1 MMTLIFLLSIKSV
14 LREDIKIFFIQ
25 DRFLFKGKRLCVPQ
39 SSIRQSLV
47 REAHEGGLMRH
58 FGVAK
63 TLDVL
68 HEHFFWPYMRKC
80 VSNLCDKCIACC
92 KAKSRVQPHG
102 LYTPLPIPTMP
113 WVDISMDFILGL
125 PKTSKGKDSIFVA
138 VDRF

>member
-1 MMTLIFLLSIKSV
+1 MDFFLKV
-14 LREDIKIFFIQ
+14 KDF
-25 DRFLFKGKRLCVPQ
+25 VYPQ
-39 SSIRQSLV
+39 SFIRQSLV
-47 REAHEGGLMRH
+47 REAHEGGLMGH

-68 HEHFFWPYMRKC
+68 HEHFFWPHMQKS
-80 VSNLCDKCIACC
+80 VHNLCDKCIACR

-125 PKTSKGKDSIFVA
+125 PKTSKGKDSIYVV
-138 VDRF
+138 VDHFSKNGSFYSLPQSG